1 MIESLNTNAT
11 TTGRIK
17 VMCGYETDLNKD
29 MQIDLDDRQMFMS
42 HENTI
47 PERKMFANDTIST
60 EKFSADNWEVEA
72 ALGEKKKP
80 GKSKSRKYNSSK
92 YMQRSGLGQY
102 GMATVVKKY
111 QSKQS
116 EDAEK
121 NIEQQIVEKN
131 REDRSTG
138 SKVQMLIEV
147 LNENYDFAVFE
158 QQLYLYVETAGFWE
172 LVQESEANRQ
182 LRRCVLQLGYYNVNK
197 STLYEVYECLL
208 IEAQTISETCEHKN
222 CLNFQNVAV
231 NWKDNEIV
239 SNRKNLFFRYALQ
252 LDYVTTGKNKGGR
265 FMQFIYESLL
275 NDDATIR
282 EFKKF
287 FGLVLSGIRDLKTC
301 FFLYGASNTGKS
313 VVLNVLRALVGER
326 WSASL
331 SFTLMGNEFAITQ
344 LLGKRVNLSGE
355 VSGASNKR
363 LDIFKSL
370 TGNDYITACFK
381 GKDHFQFKNESLLV
395 FACNSFP
402 PVQAIDEFDSF
413 LSRIIIFPFD
423 NVVPRSEW
431 ESNLDKKLLEGEA
444 EIISVAMEGLKL
456 LEEDDFEFYESK
468 RMKACKQAF
477 IGEYNS
483 FESFAQEYIEVY
495 PEGIEPSAKI
505 KKYYQEFC
513 ADNDFVMLADNVWT
527 RFLKQKY
534 CCQKVFYTEPDA
546 ISGKRIRAYKGI
558 RLVDMSTEK
567 E

>member
-1 MIESLNTNAT
+1 M
-11 TTGRIK
+11 
-17 VMCGYETDLNKD
+17 
-29 MQIDLDDRQMFMS
+29 
-42 HENTI
+42 
-47 PERKMFANDTIST
+47 
-60 EKFSADNWEVEA
+60 
-72 ALGEKKKP
+72 
-80 GKSKSRKYNSSK
+80 
-92 YMQRSGLGQY
+92 
-102 GMATVVKKY
+102 
-111 QSKQS
+111 
-116 EDAEK
+116 
-121 NIEQQIVEKN
+121 
-131 REDRSTG
+131 
-138 SKVQMLIEV
+138 
-147 LNENYDFAVFE
+147 
-158 QQLYLYVETAGFWE
+158 
-172 LVQESEANRQ
+172 
-182 LRRCVLQLGYYNVNK
+182 
-197 STLYEVYECLL
+197 
-208 IEAQTISETCEHKN
+208 
-222 CLNFQNVAV
+222 
-231 NWKDNEIV
+231 
-239 SNRKNLFFRYALQ
+239 
-252 LDYVTTGKNKGGR
+252 
-265 FMQFIYESLL
+265 
-275 NDDATIR
+275 
-282 EFKKF
+282 
-287 FGLVLSGIRDLKTC
+287 
-301 FFLYGASNTGKS
+301 
-313 VVLNVLRALVGER
+313 LNVLRALVGER

-331 SFTLMGNEFAITQ
+331 SFTQMGNEFAITQ

-431 ESNLDKKLLEGEA
+431 ESNLDKKLLESEA

-534 CCQKVFYTEPDA
+534 CCQKVFYTEPGA